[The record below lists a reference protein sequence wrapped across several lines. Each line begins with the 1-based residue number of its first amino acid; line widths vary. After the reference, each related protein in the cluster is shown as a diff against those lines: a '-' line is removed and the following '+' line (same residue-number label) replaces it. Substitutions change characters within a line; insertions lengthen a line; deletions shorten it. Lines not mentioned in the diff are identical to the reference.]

1 MCRTEGL
8 FFANGRGELG
18 MRKRCEA
25 GIAAVLSVLLFGVVL
40 LPSAGCGSATP
51 GLLDVSGRVTVDGQP
66 AEGAVLLFHP
76 EGAPQGTVSSAVAQ
90 PDGTFRIVTDGNQGI
105 PEGRYRVTATWP
117 DPAVKP
123 SEGGGGL
130 GEGFGLSFEPGPDL
144 LNGRYVSRDKSDLSV
159 TIEKGTKELQPF
171 ELQTR

>member
-1 MCRTEGL
+1 MK
-8 FFANGRGELG
+8 
-18 MRKRCEA
+18 KRCEV
-25 GIAAVLSVLLFGVVL
+25 GIAAVVSVFLCAVVL
-40 LPSAGCGSATP
+40 LPGAGCGSATP
-51 GLLDVSGRVTVDGQP
+51 GLVNVSGKVTVDGQP

-76 EGAPQGTVSSAVAQ
+76 EGAPQGPVSSAVAQ
-90 PDGTFRIVTDGNQGI
+90 ADGTFKMVTDGNQGI

-123 SEGGGGL
+123 SDGVGGF

-144 LNGRYVSRDKSDLSV
+144 LKGRYVSRDQSDLSV
-159 TIEKGTKELQPF
+159 TIEKGTRELEPF

>member
-1 MCRTEGL
+1 MSKSCD
-8 FFANGRGELG
+8 
-18 MRKRCEA
+18 A
-25 GIAAVLSVLLFGVVL
+25 GVSVVL
-40 LPSAGCGSATP
+40 GFSMVGLTLLVIGGCGSP
-51 GLLDVSGRVTVDGQP
+51 SSGLVNVSGKVTVDGQP

-76 EGAPQGTVSSAVAQ
+76 EGAPQGTASSAVAQ

-105 PEGRYRVTATWP
+105 PEGSYLVTATWP

-123 SEGGGGL
+123 PEAGGGL

-159 TIEKGTKELQPF
+159 TIEKGTRELEAF